1 MASPSVP
8 GRSSSRAAEPPSG
21 RPDAARGRMHRP
33 RRESVLTRTVLAP
46 RSRLPGERRPRN
58 ARTTV
63 EIPIAETR
71 PLRRVVRRTTIV
83 RVVLAAALVAA
94 LALAF
99 LASRG
104 SDVRQAPLIPSNTT
118 GIVVLDLSAS
128 VYEAAFGSTLTKMAR
143 QGERAG
149 LVVFSDS
156 AYEVLPPGTPGRELL
171 PFLRFFRPD
180 PNSTTG
186 SFPPN
191 PWQDF
196 RAGTRISAG
205 LAEAHA
211 SLVYAGASKGSILIV
226 SDLEILPDEVLRLGS
241 EVADARRDGIEVR
254 ILAISPTPEKR
265 RVAEQIL
272 GRSAFLKEKAEEA
285 PRVAPGSDS
294 LRLAAPWLFMLAAGL
309 VVVLLAANERL
320 LSRLEVRR

>member
-1 MASPSVP
+1 MATPDRAFPS
-8 GRSSSRAAEPPSG
+8 
-21 RPDAARGRMHRP
+21 
-33 RRESVLTRTVLAP
+33 
-46 RSRLPGERRPRN
+46 
-58 ARTTV
+58 
-63 EIPIAETR
+63 AETV
-71 PLRRVVRRTTIV
+71 PLRRVVRRTTII
-83 RVVLAAALVAA
+83 RVVLALGLVGA

-99 LASRG
+99 LAARD
-104 SDVRQAPLIPSNTT
+104 SDVRHAPLVPSGTT
-118 GIVVLDLSAS
+118 GVVVLDLSAS
-128 VYEAAFGSTLTKMAR
+128 IYEAAFGSTLQKMAR

-211 SLVYAGASKGSILIV
+211 SLVYAGAKKGSILIV
-226 SDLEILPDEVLRLGS
+226 SDLEILPDEVARLGH
-241 EVADARRDGIEVR
+241 VIADVRRDGIEVR
-254 ILAISPTPEKR
+254 ILPVNPSAEKR
-265 RVAEQIL
+265 ALVEEIL
-272 GRSAFLKEKAEEA
+272 GKGAFLKEKAEEA
-285 PRVAPGSDS
+285 APKEAPEKES

-309 VVVLLAANERL
+309 VVVLLATNERL
-320 LSRLEVRR
+320 LGRLEVRR

>member
-1 MASPSVP
+1 MATPERAVPS
-8 GRSSSRAAEPPSG
+8 
-21 RPDAARGRMHRP
+21 
-33 RRESVLTRTVLAP
+33 
-46 RSRLPGERRPRN
+46 
-58 ARTTV
+58 
-63 EIPIAETR
+63 AETT
-71 PLRRVVRRTTIV
+71 PLRLVVRRTTMI
-83 RVVLAAALVAA
+83 RVALALALVGA

-99 LASRG
+99 LAARDA
-104 SDVRQAPLIPSNTT
+104 DVRHAPLVPSGTT
-118 GIVVLDLSAS
+118 GVVVLDLSAS
-128 VYEAAFGSTLTKMAR
+128 VYEAEFGSTLQKMAR

-211 SLVYAGASKGSILIV
+211 SLVYAGAKKGSILIV
-226 SDLEILPDEVLRLGS
+226 SDLEILPDEVARLGH
-241 EVADARRDGIEVR
+241 VIADVRRDGIDVR
-254 ILAISPTPEKR
+254 ILAVNPTPEKR
-265 RVAEQIL
+265 LLMEQIL
-272 GRSAFLKEKAEEA
+272 GKGAFLKDKAAEA
-285 PRVAPGSDS
+285 APKVAPEQESQ
-294 LRLAAPWLFMLAAGL
+294 RLAAPWLFMLAAGV

-320 LSRLEVRR
+320 LARLEVRR